1 MDWLDQYLDGMGN
14 YKTTVSPA
22 DTHIWGVKPKLNSTQ
37 QRMIFD
43 ATAQSELEYRQL
55 VQEARSALE
64 EHGMSHA
71 DVAEGIG
78 SDPGSSIVGTNLS
91 YSISGNNV
99 TIQLPG
105 NASQF
110 NFTVSNSTSSF
121 NITIAGYGSFSMLN
135 YYDANNFENC
145 YLSAYN
151 FNNFS
156 ITFNPVYVTATETLI
171 SNGQYFTVFYYSTG
185 SALFSISKS
194 EIIEPVPTPSPT
206 VTPSRTPTQTPSPTI
221 TPTQTPSPTLTQTPA
236 TSPTVTPSTSPTQT
250 PTSSPTQTPSPTLT
264 PTPTTS
270 PTVTP
275 TTTTTPTRTPTV
287 TPTTTPTTSPTGTA
301 TPSPT
306 VSPTASPAAAIAGFG
321 TPEKIIVATGD
332 YRNLGQNG
340 SYTRKNTGDTLLPA
354 PAPVWKLSGTGYG
367 YSNDIAST
375 VGGSTY
381 GGYTFIVSP
390 SSYIVYPATGFK
402 TTPIGQWAYINVNLD
417 VYGNPNW
424 NTLNSQPDARDIN
437 NMPTFW
443 AKSGN
448 MNFYN
453 GLISV
458 CVSAESMDAYLPI
471 STQMLSISGITLY
484 NPNGVPNYNEG
495 LYYCQ
500 PLTASGI
507 DSDTSYPTGKMVWS
521 GAKTYDFGSGRYLQL
536 FLVYGIGK
544 DFFGN
549 LENAGRPSWRVIL
562 YNNAYVDS
570 QRNFT
575 MLFNFN
581 TSAFGIPL
589 SGWNSYNSYTSQ
601 AQYSVG
607 NGRSNYPILSAATT
621 VASRSSVNVTNANLI
636 YVGGNGNGVYVKGGD
651 YSGGSS
657 GDALS
662 GTVYVNAVNS
672 NSVLYFDKY
681 YKIWTVE
688 YDYDNT
694 FYAYKNL
701 YAGTRVVPQSGWVDY
716 YTNAPVPFTV
726 K

>member
-14 YKTTVSPA
+14 YRTTVSPA

-78 SDPGSSIVGTNLS
+78 SDPGSAIVGSNLS

-99 TIQLPG
+99 TVQLPG

-171 SNGQYFTVFYYSTG
+171 SNGQYFTVFYYNTG

-194 EIIEPVPTPSPT
+194 KIIEPVPTPSPT
-206 VTPSRTPTQTPSPTI
+206 VTPSRTPTQTPSPT
-221 TPTQTPSPTLTQTPA
+221 
-236 TSPTVTPSTSPTQT
+236 
-250 PTSSPTQTPSPTLT
+250 
-264 PTPTTS
+264 
-270 PTVTP
+270 
-275 TTTTTPTRTPTV
+275 R
-287 TPTTTPTTSPTGTA
+287 TPTTTPTTSPTRTA

-306 VSPTASPAAAIAGFG
+306 VTPTASPAAAIAGFG
-321 TPEKIIVATGD
+321 TPEKIIVATGNYGD
-332 YRNLGQNG
+332 RGQNG
-340 SYTRKNTGDTLLPA
+340 SYTRKNTGDTLSPA

-375 VGGSTY
+375 VGGSIY

-402 TTPIGQWAYINVNLD
+402 TTPIGKWAYINVYLD
-417 VYGNPNW
+417 VYGNPAW
-424 NTLNSQPDARDIN
+424 NTLNSQLDARDNN

-448 MNFYN
+448 MNFYT

-471 STQMLSISGITLY
+471 STQMLSISGITLINQDSY
-484 NPNGVPNYNEG
+484 YAAWNTG

-521 GAKTYDFGSGRYLQL
+521 GAKTYEPYSNGNYMQL
-536 FLVYGIGK
+536 FLVYGVGK
-544 DFFGN
+544 DYYGN

-562 YNNAYVDS
+562 YSNAYADH

-589 SGWNSYNSYTSQ
+589 SGWNSHTSYTSQ
-601 AQYSVG
+601 AQWSVG
-607 NGRSNYPILSAATT
+607 DGRSNYPILSAATT

-636 YVGGNGNGVYVKGGD
+636 YVGGNGNGVYAKGGD
-651 YSGGSS
+651 YSGG
-657 GDALS
+657 GPGNALS
-662 GTVYVNAVNS
+662 GTVYVNAGNS
-672 NSVLYFDKY
+672 NSVLYFDNY